1 MESENIYQ
9 NVKELIEC
17 QKIRAGGK
25 GESLKPEC
33 RARPVKP
40 ARRNLSLRVICTLL
54 GVCILLSVVVVV
66 ITVMLTTRDS
76 ERIQISITTL
86 QAEISR
92 LTGIADN
99 YETALGSIFELR
111 DKILQLNMTAKNSE
125 KTLHSIAKIQDE
137 SSQLRNN
144 TEMSLAGLK
153 NELSQWKGNAT
164 INSEKT
170 LHSIGKIH
178 DKISQLRNNT
188 EMSLAGLKNEL
199 SQWKGNATINS
210 EKTLHSIAKILDEIL
225 QLRINTLISFAGV
238 MSELSQ
244 RKSNVNFRK
253 TNSSIF
259 ELRDDIFQLNSDLWR
274 CPTEW
279 IWFRESCYQFS
290 SSAQS
295 WTEAQRHCA
304 SVDAHLVV
312 INNAEE
318 QDFLRR
324 TLQNRCWIGLSDAES
339 EGDWMWVDGTDYS
352 SSLTNWDEGE
362 PNNEGD
368 TEDCVE
374 IFVNGEWNDL
384 PCYIF
389 RYWICEKSAL
399 NLPSI

>member
-25 GESLKPEC
+25 RESLKPDFAEC
-33 RARPVKP
+33 RARPVEP
-40 ARRNLSLRVICTLL
+40 DRRNLSLRVICTLL
-54 GVCILLSVVVVV
+54 GVCILLSIVVVV

-76 ERIQISITTL
+76 ERTQISITTL

-99 YETALGSIFELR
+99 YEAALGSIFELR
-111 DKILQLNMTAKNSE
+111 DEILQLNMTAENSE

-137 SSQLRNN
+137 ISQLRNN

-153 NELSQWKGNAT
+153 NELSQWKSNAT

-188 EMSLAGLKNEL
+188 QMSLTGLKNEL
-199 SQWKGNATINS
+199 SQWK
-210 EKTLHSIAKILDEIL
+210 
-225 QLRINTLISFAGV
+225 
-238 MSELSQ
+238 
-244 RKSNVNFRK
+244 SNVNFRK
-253 TNSSIF
+253 PDSSVV
-259 ELRDDIFQLNSDLWR
+259 ELRDDILQLNSDLWR

-279 IWFRESCYQFS
+279 IRFRESCYQFS
-290 SSAQS
+290 SSARS

-339 EGDWMWVDGTDYS
+339 EGDWIWVDGTDYS
-352 SSLTNWDEGE
+352 SSLTNWAEGE
-362 PNNEGD
+362 PNNEGY

-374 IFVNGEWNDL
+374 IFVTGEWNDL
-384 PCYIF
+384 PCNVF
-389 RYWICEKSAL
+389 RYWLCEKSSL